1 MDGFVGWLHPL
12 RFLRGCNPSYGGLT
26 FTSMGLTP
34 IEHASLLLDALGSKY
49 SCEATV
55 IVFEE
60 PPEAF
65 STADVRSA
73 ACSLIV
79 TGREQQDI
87 LLTLVV
93 SFSMIVLC
101 ELA

>member
-1 MDGFVGWLHPL
+1 LFQEIVAFAPD
-12 RFLRGCNPSYGGLT
+12 S
-26 FTSMGLTP
+26 
-34 IEHASLLLDALGSKY
+34 ASLSVGADLFRTFIAQDAFFLGVWSKY
-49 SCEATV
+49 SCDATV

-73 ACSLIV
+73 ACSPIV
-79 TGREQQDI
+79 SRREQQEI
-87 LLTLVV
+87 VFTLVV